1 MVFNSLF
8 NGSKKESFPLYLVGL
23 FIALNFTAELTKFKN
38 LTVILMIAIA
48 IFFLFKNYRLAL
60 APLKNNLFFSV
71 IFFVL
76 TIFYSLFI
84 SIDPQISFD
93 SMNKP
98 ILNSILLFSFVL
110 PIVLHKNSA
119 IQIAKMIL
127 ISIAA
132 GLVITCIRDLLMY
145 VDEYHQ
151 GVMPFT
157 EMTHRNLS
165 DGYVLCFP
173 VILSLWYIYKKNSL
187 PHWACLIVATMITII
202 FMLGTFARGSWL
214 AAVVMSA
221 IVIIFNKEKMLA
233 FMGITALI
241 CGAVTLVSYDNAQEH
256 PLTKKMEQTS
266 SSNRYGGGTQGTALE
281 LILQNPLKGY
291 GFGNSV
297 FHRIYNEQ
305 VKYHPDW
312 IYKQSLGPHNVFLAI
327 WFAAGIVGLLALII
341 LTLSTINYAYRA
353 FMTSR
358 SNTIT
363 AQAVLLLMVS
373 FIGWVIVRG
382 TFENVYLNVLG
393 IHLGLLMA
401 LGFRIKAERI
411 PE

>member
-8 NGSKKESFPLYLVGL
+8 NGSRKESLPLYLVGL

-38 LTVILMIAIA
+38 LTVILMIATA
-48 IFFLFKNYRLAL
+48 IYFLFKNYRLAL
-60 APLKNNLFFSV
+60 APLKNNLFVSV

-84 SIDPQISFD
+84 SIDSQISFD

-119 IQIAKMIL
+119 VQIAKMIL
-127 ISIAA
+127 LSIAA
-132 GLVITCIRDLLMY
+132 GLVITCTRDLLMY
-145 VDEYHQ
+145 IDEYRQ
-151 GVMPFT
+151 GIIPFT
-157 EMTHRNLS
+157 EMTHRDLS
-165 DGYVLCFP
+165 DSYVLCFP
-173 VILSLWYIYKKNSL
+173 VILSLWYIYKKNTL
-187 PHWACLIVATMITII
+187 THWACLIIATMITIT
-202 FMLGTFARGSWL
+202 FMLGTFTRGLWL
-214 AAVVMSA
+214 SVVVMSA
-221 IVIIFNKEKMLA
+221 IVITFNKEKMLA
-233 FMGITALI
+233 FMGMTALI
-241 CGAVTLVSYDNAQEH
+241 CGAVTLVSYDHTQEH
-256 PLTKKMEQTS
+256 LLTKKMEQTS

-281 LILQNPLKGY
+281 LILQNPIKGY
-291 GFGNSV
+291 GFGNSL
-297 FHRIYNEQ
+297 FHRIYNDQ
-305 VKYHPDW
+305 VKNHPEW

-327 WFAAGIVGLLALII
+327 WFAAGIVGLLALIT

-353 FMTSR
+353 FVASR
-358 SNTIT
+358 SNIIT

-393 IHLGLLMA
+393 IHFGLLMA
-401 LGFRIKAERI
+401 LGFRIKVENT
-411 PE
+411 

>member
-8 NGSKKESFPLYLVGL
+8 NGSRKESLPLYLVGL

-38 LTVILMIAIA
+38 LTVILMITTAIY
-48 IFFLFKNYRLAL
+48 FLFKNYRLAL
-60 APLKNNLFFSV
+60 APLKNNLFVSV

-119 IQIAKMIL
+119 VQIAKMIL
-127 ISIAA
+127 LSIAA

-145 VDEYHQ
+145 IDEYRQ

-157 EMTHRNLS
+157 EMTHRDLS
-165 DGYVLCFP
+165 DSYVLCFP
-173 VILSLWYIYKKNSL
+173 VILNLWYIYKKNSL
-187 PHWACLIVATMITII
+187 QHWACLIAVTMITMT

-214 AAVVMSA
+214 AAVIMSA
-221 IVIIFNKEKMLA
+221 IVVIFNKEKMLA

-241 CGAVTLVSYDNAQEH
+241 CGAVMLVSYDHAQEH

-281 LILQNPLKGY
+281 LILQNPIKGY
-291 GFGNSV
+291 GFGNSL
-297 FHRIYNEQ
+297 FHRIYNDQ
-305 VKYHPDW
+305 VKNHPEW

-327 WFAAGIVGLLALII
+327 WFAAGIAGLLALIT

-353 FMTSR
+353 FMASR

-393 IHLGLLMA
+393 IHFGLLMA
-401 LGFRIKAERI
+401 LGFRIKVENT
-411 PE
+411 

>member
-8 NGSKKESFPLYLVGL
+8 NGSKKESLPLYLVGL

-38 LTVILMIAIA
+38 LTVILMIATA
-48 IFFLFKNYRLAL
+48 ICFLFKNYHLAL

-76 TIFYSLFI
+76 TILYSLFI
-84 SIDPQISFD
+84 SIDPQTSFD

-119 IQIAKMIL
+119 VQIASMIL
-127 ISIAA
+127 LSIAA
-132 GLVITCIRDLLMY
+132 GLVITCTRDLLMY
-145 VDEYHQ
+145 IDEYRQ

-157 EMTHRNLS
+157 EMTHRDLS
-165 DGYVLCFP
+165 DSYVLCFP
-173 VILSLWYIYKKNSL
+173 VILSLWYIYKKNRI
-187 PHWACLIVATMITII
+187 PHWACLIIATMITIT
-202 FMLGTFARGSWL
+202 FMLGTFARGLWL
-214 AAVVMSA
+214 SVVVMSA
-221 IVIIFNKEKMLA
+221 IVIIFNKEKILA
-233 FMGITALI
+233 FMGMTALI
-241 CGAVTLVSYDNAQEH
+241 CGAVMLVSYDNAQEH

-266 SSNRYGGGTQGTALE
+266 SSNRYSGGTQGTALE
-281 LILQNPLKGY
+281 LILQNPIKGY
-291 GFGNSV
+291 GFGNSL
-297 FHRIYNEQ
+297 FHRIYNDQ
-305 VKYHPDW
+305 VKNHPEW

-327 WFAAGIVGLLALII
+327 WFAAGIVGLLALIT

-353 FMTSR
+353 FMASR

-393 IHLGLLMA
+393 IHFGLLMA
-401 LGFRIKAERI
+401 LGFRIKVENT
-411 PE
+411 

>member
-8 NGSKKESFPLYLVGL
+8 NGSRKESLPLYLVGL

-38 LTVILMIAIA
+38 LTVILMVATAIY
-48 IFFLFKNYRLAL
+48 FLFKNYRLAL
-60 APLKNNLFFSV
+60 APLKNNLFVSV

-84 SIDPQISFD
+84 SIDSQISFD

-119 IQIAKMIL
+119 VQIAKMIL
-127 ISIAA
+127 LSIAA
-132 GLVITCIRDLLMY
+132 GLVITCTRDLLMY
-145 VDEYHQ
+145 IDEYRQ
-151 GVMPFT
+151 GIIPFT
-157 EMTHRNLS
+157 EMTHRDLS
-165 DGYVLCFP
+165 DSYVLCFP
-173 VILSLWYIYKKNSL
+173 VILSLWYIYKKNTL
-187 PHWACLIVATMITII
+187 THWACLIIATMITIT
-202 FMLGTFARGSWL
+202 FMLGTFTRGLWL
-214 AAVVMSA
+214 SVVVMSA
-221 IVIIFNKEKMLA
+221 IVITFNKEKMLA
-233 FMGITALI
+233 FMGMTALI
-241 CGAVTLVSYDNAQEH
+241 CGAVTLVSYDHTQEH
-256 PLTKKMEQTS
+256 LLTKKMEQTS

-281 LILQNPLKGY
+281 LILQNPIKGY
-291 GFGNSV
+291 GFGNSL
-297 FHRIYNEQ
+297 FHRIYNDQ
-305 VKYHPDW
+305 VKNHPEW

-327 WFAAGIVGLLALII
+327 WFAAGIVGLLALIT

-353 FMTSR
+353 FVASR
-358 SNTIT
+358 SNIIT

-393 IHLGLLMA
+393 IHFGLLMA
-401 LGFRIKAERI
+401 LGFRIKVENT
-411 PE
+411 

>member
-8 NGSKKESFPLYLVGL
+8 NGSRKESLPLYLVGL

-38 LTVILMIAIA
+38 LTVILMIATA
-48 IFFLFKNYRLAL
+48 IYFLFKNYHLAL
-60 APLKNNLFFSV
+60 APLKNNLFVSV

-84 SIDPQISFD
+84 SIDSQISFD

-119 IQIAKMIL
+119 VQIAKMIL
-127 ISIAA
+127 LSIAA
-132 GLVITCIRDLLMY
+132 GLVITCTRDLLMY
-145 VDEYHQ
+145 IDEYRQ
-151 GVMPFT
+151 GIIPFT
-157 EMTHRNLS
+157 EMTHRDLS
-165 DGYVLCFP
+165 DSYVLCFP
-173 VILSLWYIYKKNSL
+173 VILSLWYIYKKNTL
-187 PHWACLIVATMITII
+187 THWACLIIATMITIT
-202 FMLGTFARGSWL
+202 FMLGTFTRGLWL
-214 AAVVMSA
+214 SVVVMSA
-221 IVIIFNKEKMLA
+221 IVITFNKEKMLA
-233 FMGITALI
+233 FMGMTALI
-241 CGAVTLVSYDNAQEH
+241 CGAVTLVSYDHTQEH
-256 PLTKKMEQTS
+256 LLTKKMEQTS

-281 LILQNPLKGY
+281 LILQNPIKGY
-291 GFGNSV
+291 GFGNSL
-297 FHRIYNEQ
+297 FHRIYNDQ
-305 VKYHPDW
+305 VKNHPEW

-327 WFAAGIVGLLALII
+327 WFAAGIVGLLALIT

-353 FMTSR
+353 FVASR
-358 SNTIT
+358 SNIIT

-393 IHLGLLMA
+393 IHFGLLMA
-401 LGFRIKAERI
+401 LGFRIKVENT
-411 PE
+411 